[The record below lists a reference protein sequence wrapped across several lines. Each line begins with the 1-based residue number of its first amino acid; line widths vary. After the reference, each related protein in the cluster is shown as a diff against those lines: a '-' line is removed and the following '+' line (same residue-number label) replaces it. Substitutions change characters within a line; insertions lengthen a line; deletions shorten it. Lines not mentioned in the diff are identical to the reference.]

1 MNKELELESEKI
13 KLEEVLNLLN
23 VETLNY
29 ITKRKYIK
37 EYILENRKRAL
48 EEYKE
53 DEDKYIEY
61 FDHETY
67 VKEEAYK
74 AIDKKLKELT
84 ILKKS
89 PYFGKVTFS
98 EEDIGVNDIYIGR
111 FGVMK
116 ENGYEPVIIDWRAP
130 IASLFY
136 KGTLGEASYVTP
148 EGEEQANII
157 GRRQLVI
164 KKGELKG
171 IFDSAIDVKDEILQ
185 MVLAENTSKN
195 LQDIVMTIQKEQDEI
210 IRAPKD
216 KVIVVNGV
224 AGSGKTTIA
233 LHRVSYLLYN
243 YRKQFGDKIL
253 IFGPNDIFMDYISEV
268 LPSLGESNVLEQ
280 TFESFALKEININ
293 YEIKGPAYYFEES
306 IKGNETV
313 KEEYIYKNSNAFL
326 EFLDKKV
333 DELNKNY
340 FKIQDITFFNKV
352 IVDVNEIDELFNK
365 YYINMPLF
373 RRSEKIKRILT
384 LKIKD
389 KRDEYVRKLN
399 NDIKTKIES
408 LSKEQYEIE
417 KNDIEF
423 KRRIRIREIIRE
435 VMNSRNRLDSFI
447 NHLDVTEL
455 YKKLTGTDEI
465 GYVDLAG
472 ILYLKIKLEGAKYKK
487 EIRHIVIDEAQD
499 YSIVQFKV
507 IKALTSCK
515 SYTIVG
521 DKNQRLVK
529 VDDEPAMLNL
539 HKIFDK
545 DDIVNYELLKS
556 YRSTKQIMD
565 YASSFLDDKKVVPL
579 VREGEEVLVENT
591 ENDQDKIE
599 TIISLIEDYEEDG
612 LESIAVI
619 VQDINELNKVSAMIK
634 NKIKILTFDRDDL
647 IYSGGK
653 VIIPSYFAKG
663 LEFDGVII
671 VENNKEVDGLIKY
684 IMCTRALHRLSVVK

>member
-313 KEEYIYKNSNAFL
+313 KEEYIYKNSDAFL

-487 EIRHIVIDEAQD
+487 EIKHIVIDEAQD

-671 VENNKEVDGLIKY
+671 VESNKEVDGLIKY

>member
-253 IFGPNDIFMDYISEV
+253 IFGPNDIFMYYISEV

-313 KEEYIYKNSNAFL
+313 KEEYIYKNSDAFL

>member
-243 YRKQFGDKIL
+243 YRKQ
-253 IFGPNDIFMDYISEV
+253 N
-268 LPSLGESNVLEQ
+268 
-280 TFESFALKEININ
+280 
-293 YEIKGPAYYFEES
+293 
-306 IKGNETV
+306 
-313 KEEYIYKNSNAFL
+313 
-326 EFLDKKV
+326 
-333 DELNKNY
+333 
-340 FKIQDITFFNKV
+340 FK
-352 IVDVNEIDELFNK
+352 
-365 YYINMPLF
+365 
-373 RRSEKIKRILT
+373 
-384 LKIKD
+384 
-389 KRDEYVRKLN
+389 
-399 NDIKTKIES
+399 
-408 LSKEQYEIE
+408 
-417 KNDIEF
+417 
-423 KRRIRIREIIRE
+423 
-435 VMNSRNRLDSFI
+435 
-447 NHLDVTEL
+447 
-455 YKKLTGTDEI
+455 KKLC
-465 GYVDLAG
+465 V
-472 ILYLKIKLEGAKYKK
+472 
-487 EIRHIVIDEAQD
+487 
-499 YSIVQFKV
+499 
-507 IKALTSCK
+507 
-515 SYTIVG
+515 
-521 DKNQRLVK
+521 
-529 VDDEPAMLNL
+529 
-539 HKIFDK
+539 
-545 DDIVNYELLKS
+545 
-556 YRSTKQIMD
+556 
-565 YASSFLDDKKVVPL
+565 
-579 VREGEEVLVENT
+579 
-591 ENDQDKIE
+591 
-599 TIISLIEDYEEDG
+599 
-612 LESIAVI
+612 
-619 VQDINELNKVSAMIK
+619 
-634 NKIKILTFDRDDL
+634 
-647 IYSGGK
+647 
-653 VIIPSYFAKG
+653 
-663 LEFDGVII
+663 
-671 VENNKEVDGLIKY
+671 
-684 IMCTRALHRLSVVK
+684 

>member
-171 IFDSAIDVKDEILQ
+171 IFDSAIDVKDDILQ

-313 KEEYIYKNSNAFL
+313 KEEYIYKNSDAFL

>member
-164 KKGELKG
+164 KNGELKG

-313 KEEYIYKNSNAFL
+313 KEEYIYKNSDAFL

>member
-313 KEEYIYKNSNAFL
+313 KEEYIYKNSDAFL

-352 IVDVNEIDELFNK
+352 IVNVNEIDELFNK

>member
-313 KEEYIYKNSNAFL
+313 KEEYIYKNSDAFL

-529 VDDEPAMLNL
+529 FDDEPAMLNL

>member
-313 KEEYIYKNSNAFL
+313 KEEYIYKNSDAFL

-556 YRSTKQIMD
+556 YR
-565 YASSFLDDKKVVPL
+565 
-579 VREGEEVLVENT
+579 
-591 ENDQDKIE
+591 
-599 TIISLIEDYEEDG
+599 
-612 LESIAVI
+612 
-619 VQDINELNKVSAMIK
+619 
-634 NKIKILTFDRDDL
+634 
-647 IYSGGK
+647 
-653 VIIPSYFAKG
+653 
-663 LEFDGVII
+663 
-671 VENNKEVDGLIKY
+671 
-684 IMCTRALHRLSVVK
+684 

>member
-84 ILKKS
+84 ILKRS

-157 GRRQLVI
+157 DRRQLVI

-313 KEEYIYKNSNAFL
+313 KEEYIYKNSDAFL

-472 ILYLKIKLEGAKYKK
+472 ILYLKIKLEGARYKK

>member
-1 MNKELELESEKI
+1 
-13 KLEEVLNLLN
+13 
-23 VETLNY
+23 
-29 ITKRKYIK
+29 
-37 EYILENRKRAL
+37 
-48 EEYKE
+48 
-53 DEDKYIEY
+53 
-61 FDHETY
+61 
-67 VKEEAYK
+67 
-74 AIDKKLKELT
+74 
-84 ILKKS
+84 
-89 PYFGKVTFS
+89 
-98 EEDIGVNDIYIGR
+98 
-111 FGVMK
+111 
-116 ENGYEPVIIDWRAP
+116 
-130 IASLFY
+130 
-136 KGTLGEASYVTP
+136 
-148 EGEEQANII
+148 
-157 GRRQLVI
+157 
-164 KKGELKG
+164 
-171 IFDSAIDVKDEILQ
+171 
-185 MVLAENTSKN
+185 
-195 LQDIVMTIQKEQDEI
+195 
-210 IRAPKD
+210 
-216 KVIVVNGV
+216 
-224 AGSGKTTIA
+224 
-233 LHRVSYLLYN
+233 
-243 YRKQFGDKIL
+243 
-253 IFGPNDIFMDYISEV
+253 MDYISEV

-313 KEEYIYKNSNAFL
+313 KEEYIYKNSDAFL

-352 IVDVNEIDELFNK
+352 IVNVNEIDELFNK

>member
-313 KEEYIYKNSNAFL
+313 KEEYIYKNSDAFL

>member
-313 KEEYIYKNSNAFL
+313 KEEYIYKNSDAFL

-529 VDDEPAMLNL
+529 IDDEPAMLNL

>member
-313 KEEYIYKNSNAFL
+313 KEEYIYKNSDAFL

-340 FKIQDITFFNKV
+340 FKIEDITFFNKV
-352 IVDVNEIDELFNK
+352 IVNVNEIDELFNK

-487 EIRHIVIDEAQD
+487 EIKHIVIDEAQD

-591 ENDQDKIE
+591 QNDQDKIE

>member
-313 KEEYIYKNSNAFL
+313 KEEYVYKNSDAFL